1 MFIKNLDYISPK
13 ITLFHNGS
21 DKHSSL
27 ISGVLSIILT
37 IFGFIFVYLL
47 SLDFLF
53 HKNPTAFYYNKL
65 ENNIKKVNIDSKTF
79 FHYISI
85 SDRDNINFSLYDKTV
100 YSIFGIMDFDLQNFQ
115 NEDYFNN
122 KTYWIYEN
130 CDYNDYKDYDEILEI
145 ESKEQILNSG
155 CIKKIN
161 KNGQIYKIND
171 KQFEYPY
178 LEKGINSI
186 LNRNYAIIIKG
197 CINSTL
203 NNYSCTLPEIIQKA
217 VSTFQNI
224 YFNYFE
230 YFVQVDDYKNPM
242 QFILSNYTFFFYEFN
257 YFDIRFL
264 NFHSI
269 ELKTNNG
276 ILFDNEIMEKKYKLY
291 SDSVVYYIS
300 NNPIRGVIVL
310 QLINFAEIYDRTY
323 KKLQDIA
330 GGVDGIIEVFIFIFE
345 FINSFFY
352 HDFQLIKDFNNAI
365 EQKVIKIKFVGNLNS
380 NKNKTILPV
389 LSENKKKN
397 ILKNHLKYFTVNEN
411 LSSSKNYFKNTKINT
426 FINKNNNMDN
436 NNSHNNIQMNLF
448 DKRLTHYYKS
458 ISWKTFFINRLKCI
472 NKNFYIK
479 SSEKMRKEMLSEE
492 RLYKNYFDMK
502 YFKEKI
508 ENNNEYLRDL
518 ENTNLK
524 SIKFKDKQSSI
535 Y

>member
-1 MFIKNLDYISPK
+1 
-13 ITLFHNGS
+13 
-21 DKHSSL
+21 
-27 ISGVLSIILT
+27 
-37 IFGFIFVYLL
+37 
-47 SLDFLF
+47 
-53 HKNPTAFYYNKL
+53 
-65 ENNIKKVNIDSKTF
+65 
-79 FHYISI
+79 
-85 SDRDNINFSLYDKTV
+85 
-100 YSIFGIMDFDLQNFQ
+100 
-115 NEDYFNN
+115 
-122 KTYWIYEN
+122 
-130 CDYNDYKDYDEILEI
+130 
-145 ESKEQILNSG
+145 
-155 CIKKIN
+155 
-161 KNGQIYKIND
+161 
-171 KQFEYPY
+171 
-178 LEKGINSI
+178 
-186 LNRNYAIIIKG
+186 
-197 CINSTL
+197 
-203 NNYSCTLPEIIQKA
+203 
-217 VSTFQNI
+217 
-224 YFNYFE
+224 
-230 YFVQVDDYKNPM
+230 
-242 QFILSNYTFFFYEFN
+242 
-257 YFDIRFL
+257 
-264 NFHSI
+264 
-269 ELKTNNG
+269 
-276 ILFDNEIMEKKYKLY
+276 MEKKYKLY

-300 NNPIRGVIVL
+300 NNPIRCVIVL

-389 LSENKKKN
+389 LSGNKKKN

-492 RLYKNYFDMK
+492 RLYKNYFDIK
-502 YFKEKI
+502 NFKEKI